1 LKELF
6 KLKEISDIYRRDVM
20 SKTIFLVGLLMLSGC
35 SSLFE
40 KQPEGPWAI
49 LKHESRRC
57 LSDLNH
63 DAELSAIAD
72 KVTLDSVYDRDS
84 YFDLLGIEEIP
95 TAKEKVVIKKWAS
108 KLERCYRIKA
118 QSYAYE
124 PHNVAL
130 WSAALDSDQ
139 LTLVMEL
146 YKGNVSYS
154 KFAAKRLEVDTTYRG
169 KILQAVAADY
179 QKPDYAPQPKPDY
192 TPQPK
197 NTELPKR
204 PLTSF

>member
-1 LKELF
+1 M
-6 KLKEISDIYRRDVM
+6 Y
-20 SKTIFLVGLLMLSGC
+20 KTIFLIGLLILSGC
-35 SSLFE
+35 SGLFE
-40 KQPEGPWAI
+40 KQPKGPWAI
-49 LKHESRRC
+49 LKHESRQC
-57 LSDLNH
+57 LSDLNQ
-63 DAELSAIAD
+63 DSELSAIAD

-95 TAKEKVVIKKWAS
+95 TAKEKVVIKKWAG

-124 PHNVAL
+124 PRNVAF

-139 LTLVMEL
+139 LVLVMEL
-146 YKGNVSYS
+146 HKGNLSYG

-179 QKPDYAPQPKPDY
+179 QKPEYAPQPKPDY
-192 TPQPK
+192 APQPK